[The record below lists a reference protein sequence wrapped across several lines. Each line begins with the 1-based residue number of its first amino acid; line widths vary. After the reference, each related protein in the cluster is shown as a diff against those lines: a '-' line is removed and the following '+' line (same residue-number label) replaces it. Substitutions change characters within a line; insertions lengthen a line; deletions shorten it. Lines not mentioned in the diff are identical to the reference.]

1 MLTLDQARSLADS
14 YAAKA
19 GARWFPDVAPIE
31 RPEYWFLPVGY
42 IGSSGV
48 IVCKSSGRL
57 TPLGSA
63 FTVDD
68 WLWGYERG
76 LVADGVTLRILSVTD
91 AEATLAVLQ
100 GVISGTFR
108 WRYELRNWLKHSL
121 AVVPIEFR
129 DQHLALAIP
138 QLREAE
144 LKNWFSFEIKDG
156 CASTQDANAAKCE
169 SPRKS

>member
-19 GARWFPDVAPIE
+19 GAIWFPDVAPIE

-63 FTVDD
+63 FAIDD

-76 LVADGVTLRILSVTD
+76 LVTDGVTLRILSVRDT
-91 AEATLAVLQ
+91 EATLGVLQ
-100 GVISGTFR
+100 GVISNTFR
-108 WRYELRNWLKHSL
+108 WRYELRNWLKQALS
-121 AVVPIEFR
+121 AVPTEFR
-129 DQHLALAIP
+129 DQRLALAIP
-138 QLREAE
+138 QFREAE
-144 LKNWFSFEIKDG
+144 LKNWFSFEIKNG
-156 CASTQDANAAKCE
+156 PE
-169 SPRKS
+169 SSQL